1 MQEQR
6 YTIESRS
13 GGRGRLFVP
22 VPFDP
27 DAVWAPKPVHH
38 VTGTLNGTGI
48 RAVIAEHE
56 GQRGFLL
63 GPAWLRCGLKPG
75 ARVSVVLAP
84 EGPQRA
90 ELAEDVAAALEATPA
105 AGAFFDSLA
114 QFYRRAY
121 LRWIDA
127 TKRRPEVRAQ
137 RIAEMVSLLE
147 AGMKQ
152 RPGN

>member
-1 MQEQR
+1 VQEQR
-6 YTIESRS
+6 YTVDSRP

-27 DAVWAPKPVHH
+27 DVVWAPKLVHH
-38 VTGTLNGTGI
+38 VTGTLNGMGI
-48 RAVIAEHE
+48 RAVITEHR

-63 GPAWLRCGLKPG
+63 GPAWLRCGVEPG

-84 EGPQRA
+84 EGPQRSG
-90 ELAEDVAAALEATPA
+90 LADDVAEALEAHPA

-127 TKRRPEVRAQ
+127 TKRTPEVRAQ
-137 RIAEMVSLLE
+137 RIEEMVSLLE

-152 RPGN
+152 RPRA